1 MGVVQLPRTAISLR
15 TRSISVMAILR
26 QPAEQSQA
34 MDYNATESWP
44 MTSLRFVSCLLLVL
58 TSVAA
63 ARCPELNPSWVV
75 DDDRIAG
82 VISVDGRPLKKAKIQ
97 LSSPART
104 LHCCYDG
111 EGVFLIPNVADGSYS
126 FVVKGWGKAHLQ
138 VKGWHRGGI
147 NRPALLFNSI
157 KQCLLLMLVST

>member
-1 MGVVQLPRTAISLR
+1 MY
-15 TRSISVMAILR
+15 
-26 QPAEQSQA
+26 
-34 MDYNATESWP
+34 YNGTESWP

-63 ARCPELNPSWVV
+63 AWCSEPNPSWVV

-82 VISVDGRPLKKAKIQ
+82 VISVEGRPLKKAKIQ
-97 LSSPART
+97 LSSPTA
-104 LHCCYDG
+104 HYIVVSDG
-111 EGVFLIPNVADGSYS
+111 EGVFLIPNVPDGNYS
-126 FVVKGWGKAHLQ
+126 FVVKGWGEAHLQ

-157 KQCLLLMLVST
+157 RRCLLLTLVSN

>member
-1 MGVVQLPRTAISLR
+1 MY
-15 TRSISVMAILR
+15 
-26 QPAEQSQA
+26 
-34 MDYNATESWP
+34 YNGTESWP

-63 ARCPELNPSWVV
+63 ARCPEPNPSWVV

-82 VISVDGRPLKKAKIQ
+82 VISVEGRPLKKAKIQ
-97 LSSPART
+97 LSSPTAHYIVVT
-104 LHCCYDG
+104 DG
-111 EGVFLIPNVADGSYS
+111 EGVFLIPNVADGNYS
-126 FVVKGWGKAHLQ
+126 FAVKGWGEAHLQ

-157 KQCLLLMLVST
+157 RRCLLLTLVSN

>member
-1 MGVVQLPRTAISLR
+1 MSVLAIFRQLA
-15 TRSISVMAILR
+15 A
-26 QPAEQSQA
+26 QSQA
-34 MDYNATESWP
+34 MDYNRTETRP
-44 MTSLRFVSCLLLVL
+44 MTSLKFVSCFLLVL

-82 VISVDGRPLKKAKIQ
+82 VVSVDGRPLKEAKIQ
-97 LSSPART
+97 LSSPTAHHT
-104 LHCCYDG
+104 AVTDG
-111 EGVFLIPNVADGSYS
+111 EGAFLISNVADGSYS
-126 FVVKGWGKAHLQ
+126 FVVKGWGEAHLQ

-157 KQCLLLMLVST
+157 KRCLLLTVVSN